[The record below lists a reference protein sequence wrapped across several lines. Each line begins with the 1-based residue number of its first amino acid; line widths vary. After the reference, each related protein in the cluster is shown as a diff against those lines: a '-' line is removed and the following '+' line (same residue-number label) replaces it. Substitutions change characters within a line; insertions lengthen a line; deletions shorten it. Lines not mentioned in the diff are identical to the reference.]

1 MSTSNDAQHPRQ
13 DGAPQDA
20 AAATKPERPSIVQ
33 TLAGA
38 LTAITV
44 TYLMSFFGVAGT
56 ILGVGLVS
64 VLTVLGNYMYSS
76 VMHSA
81 KEKVKQVQPKVKPR
95 GETSHSA
102 QDSFSA
108 RRDKDRHSEDL
119 HMAGGHD
126 DVAVQ
131 DGPDD
136 STEGPGEASPD
147 STDVQDGPD
156 STDGAGEDSQAGGRW
171 SQAWRAMVDRYGKGR
186 IIGSIALVFL
196 LLGGTVT
203 VVELAAGKNMSEI
216 VRGEQGSGTTF
227 FGGGSGGD
235 GSEDDSDELNEQGTP
250 APEDGST
257 VDPGEQ
263 QDPAEPGE
271 APQEDGVTQDQPQDQ
286 QQEQPQE
293 QQQEEAPAEDAP
305 AEEAPAQ

>member
-1 MSTSNDAQHPRQ
+1 M
-13 DGAPQDA
+13 
-20 AAATKPERPSIVQ
+20 Q

-81 KEKVKQVQPKVKPR
+81 KEKVKQVQPRVKPR
-95 GETSHSA
+95 GATSHSA

-108 RRDKDRHSEDL
+108 SRDKDRHSEDL
-119 HMAGGHD
+119 HMAEGRD

-131 DGPDD
+131 DGSD
-136 STEGPGEASPD
+136 ST
-147 STDVQDGPD
+147 DGPD
-156 STDGAGEDSQAGGRW
+156 SPDGTDGPGEDSQARGRW

-203 VVELAAGKNMSEI
+203 VVELAAGKSMSEI
-216 VRGEQGSGTTF
+216 VRGEEGSGTTF
-227 FGGGSGGD
+227 FGGGSGGE
-235 GSEDDSDELNEQGTP
+235 GSDDDSDELNDQGTP

-263 QDPAEPGE
+263 QDPTAPGE
-271 APQEDGVTQDQPQDQ
+271 APQEDGATQDQPQEQ

-293 QQQEEAPAEDAP
+293 QQEEAP
-305 AEEAPAQ
+305 AEEAPVEEAPAQ

>member
-1 MSTSNDAQHPRQ
+1 M
-13 DGAPQDA
+13 
-20 AAATKPERPSIVQ
+20 Q

-108 RRDKDRHSEDL
+108 RRDNDRHSEDL
-119 HMAGGHD
+119 PMAEGRD
-126 DVAVQ
+126 EVAVQESRDSQ
-131 DGPDD
+131 DGPDI
-136 STEGPGEASPD
+136 PA
-147 STDVQDGPD
+147 
-156 STDGAGEDSQAGGRW
+156 STDGRGDSQAGGRW

-203 VVELAAGKNMSEI
+203 VIELAAGKNMSEI

-227 FGGGSGGD
+227 FGGGSGD
-235 GSEDDSDELNEQGTP
+235 GSDDDSDELNDQGTP

-257 VDPGEQ
+257 VDPGQ
-263 QDPAEPGE
+263 QDPTAPGE
-271 APQEDGVTQDQPQDQ
+271 APQEDGATQEQPQEQ

-293 QQQEEAPAEDAP
+293 QQEEAPVEDAP

>member
-1 MSTSNDAQHPRQ
+1 MSTSNDAPDPRQ

-119 HMAGGHD
+119 HMAEGRD

-131 DGPDD
+131 DGPD
-136 STEGPGEASPD
+136 STDGPG
-147 STDVQDGPD
+147 STDGPD
-156 STDGAGEDSQAGGRW
+156 EDSQTGGRW

-227 FGGGSGGD
+227 FGGSSGGD
-235 GSEDDSDELNEQGTP
+235 GSDEDSDELNDQGTP
-250 APEDGST
+250 APEDEST

-263 QDPAEPGE
+263 QDPTAPGE
-271 APQEDGVTQDQPQDQ
+271 APQEDGATQDQPQDQ

-293 QQQEEAPAEDAP
+293 QQEEAPAEEAP

>member
-1 MSTSNDAQHPRQ
+1 MSTSNDDQHPRQ
-13 DGAPQDA
+13 DGAQQQSAADA
-20 AAATKPERPSIVQ
+20 KPERPSIVQ

-81 KEKVKQVQPKVKPR
+81 KEKVKQVQPKVRPR

-108 RRDKDRHSEDL
+108 RRDRDRHSEDL
-119 HMAGGHD
+119 PMAEARDDDAGYDDASYDDAVPGG
-126 DVAVQ
+126 AGQ
-131 DGPDD
+131 DGQA
-136 STEGPGEASPD
+136 E
-147 STDVQDGPD
+147 DGQ
-156 STDGAGEDSQAGGRW
+156 SGGRW
-171 SQAWRAMVDRYGKGR
+171 KQAWRAMVDRYGKGR
-186 IIGSIALVFL
+186 IIGSIALVFV

-227 FGGGSGGD
+227 FGGGSGD
-235 GSEDDSDELNEQGTP
+235 GSDDDADELNDQGTP

-263 QDPAEPGE
+263 QDPTAPGE
-271 APQEDGVTQDQPQDQ
+271 APQDDGATQDQPQDQ
-286 QQEQPQE
+286 QQDQPQE
-293 QQQEEAPAEDAP
+293 QQEEAPAEEAP
-305 AEEAPAQ
+305 AEEAPDQ